1 MAQAQGAQALTSL
14 QMERSFKT
22 AATSVKSKKVYFIDN
37 SLGRSQTSETSKVK
51 RGASRQPTRGI
62 AGTVDVGGSISGEI
76 MATSAFWA
84 AVLGSVQITG
94 ATVTVGSALSAPTVS
109 SVDWVNQQAVFAQ
122 TSHGLVIGDTVE
134 IIATA
139 PSIMNGTYY
148 YPVIDV
154 PTSGTFVVW
163 VPMGGSSTIT
173 LTSIKPCTA
182 GTFTYTYKGGGKLP
196 SYIIEKGF
204 PDIAQYF
211 KYTGCTAGS
220 LDISNIAASGIA
232 SFNVDFMGAAETTAT
247 SSFDSGTPI
256 DNTKISFDN
265 TLLAAADVKEGGS
278 AINYLKSISIKL
290 DNALDGDTFVVGG
303 GGVRG
308 GINAGVYQVTGSIQA
323 VFQDMALYTKAL
335 NRTESSLDLA
345 WKLGTGA
352 GTAGN
357 ESVQIVIPELLF
369 SAKSPPVSSDGG
381 VFMDM
386 DFTGDYTNN
395 ADAAAIKVIVKC
407 TQLPGQVI

>member
-94 ATVTVGSALSAPTVS
+94 ATVTVGSALATPAFAY
-109 SVDWVNQQAVFAQ
+109 DWVNQQVTV
-122 TSHGLVIGDTVE
+122 TSTAHGLVIGDTVE
-134 IIATA
+134 GIFTA
-139 PSIMNGTYY
+139 PALLNGTYY

-154 PTSGTFVVW
+154 PTVDTFVIW

-173 LTSIKPCTA
+173 CTTIKKCTA

-196 SYIIEKGF
+196 SYIVEKGF

-369 SAKSPPVSSDGG
+369 SAKSPPISSDGG

-386 DFTGDYTNN
+386 DFTGDYTDN